1 MVMTSVELK
10 RKLEKLNT
18 GILKTETELND
29 LQQQQIDCTKK
40 QNKISGLIGIAN
52 RKFDDK
58 KKMYLASVARKIR
71 YLLIK
76 RKYNDSSYMHHFE
89 QLVDLEDE
97 LMGEIEKRHG
107 I

>member
-1 MVMTSVELK
+1 MDNLDSMARDMAELF
-10 RKLEKLNT
+10 LDN
-18 GILKTETELND
+18 I
-29 LQQQQIDCTKK
+29 
-40 QNKISGLIGIAN
+40 
-52 RKFDDK
+52 DK
-58 KKMYLASVARKIR
+58 KKMYLAAVARKMR

-76 RKYNDSSYMHHFE
+76 RKYNDSSDMHHFE

>member
-1 MVMTSVELK
+1 MDNLDSMAKDMAELF
-10 RKLEKLNT
+10 LDN
-18 GILKTETELND
+18 I
-29 LQQQQIDCTKK
+29 
-40 QNKISGLIGIAN
+40 
-52 RKFDDK
+52 DK

-76 RKYNDSSYMHHFE
+76 RRYNDSRYMHHFE

-107 I
+107 L

>member
-1 MVMTSVELK
+1 MDNLDSMAKDMAELF
-10 RKLEKLNT
+10 LDN
-18 GILKTETELND
+18 I
-29 LQQQQIDCTKK
+29 
-40 QNKISGLIGIAN
+40 
-52 RKFDDK
+52 DK

-71 YLLIK
+71 YLLVK

-89 QLVDLEDE
+89 QLLELEDK

>member
-1 MVMTSVELK
+1 MDNLDSMAKDMAELF
-10 RKLEKLNT
+10 LDN
-18 GILKTETELND
+18 I
-29 LQQQQIDCTKK
+29 
-40 QNKISGLIGIAN
+40 
-52 RKFDDK
+52 DK

-76 RKYNDSSYMHHFE
+76 RKYHDSSYMHHFE

>member
-1 MVMTSVELK
+1 MDNLDSMAKDMAELF
-10 RKLEKLNT
+10 LDN
-18 GILKTETELND
+18 I
-29 LQQQQIDCTKK
+29 
-40 QNKISGLIGIAN
+40 
-52 RKFDDK
+52 DK

-76 RKYNDSSYMHHFE
+76 RKYNDISYMHHFE
-89 QLVDLEDE
+89 QLVYLEDE